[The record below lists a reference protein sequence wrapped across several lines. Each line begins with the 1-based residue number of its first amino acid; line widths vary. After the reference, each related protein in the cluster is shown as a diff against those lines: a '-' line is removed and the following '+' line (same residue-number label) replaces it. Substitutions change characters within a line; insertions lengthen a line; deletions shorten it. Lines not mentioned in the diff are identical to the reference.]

1 MDGGQRPRRNGK
13 FWPHP
18 PNGRPTVHRAPD
30 GLFSLAALVR
40 GPLSSPALERL
51 AEPLLTVAV
60 GPEQPVADISREQ
73 YETAFRDAG
82 FALEYVPG
90 IQNGR
95 GLFLAVAA

>member
-1 MDGGQRPRRNGK
+1 M
-13 FWPHP
+13 
-18 PNGRPTVHRAPD
+18 
-30 GLFSLAALVR
+30 
-40 GPLSSPALERL
+40 
-51 AEPLLTVAV
+51 